1 MRELQPCGATRR
13 FLIEDV
19 TKFTKIIVACWL
31 GLPQGLPDTRVKRC
45 PKLVSL
51 QWTAVVQTRWP
62 HRPRHR
68 RMVVLQTET
77 FMPNAPVT
85 PATSATR
92 PRQLS
97 RRTFNR
103 VLTAGVASGAALV
116 CAPLFAQSGWPNKP
130 IRIIV
135 PYTPG
140 GFTDQMARLVQVGL
154 QNRLQQ
160 TVVIDNK
167 PGANSIIGVDMLAK
181 APADGSTFAVVIAAY
196 AANSTLYPKLP
207 YDPRKDLTGV
217 SLMGISPL
225 LAAVNNDA
233 PFKTAREMI
242 DYARSNPGKVSFGS
256 SGNGSAAHLTG
267 ELLKAITKTYMLH
280 IPYRGAVPALT
291 DLMGGQIQ
299 LFFDAATGLIN
310 QGKAGKVRLI
320 GVASDRR
327 LPAVPDV
334 PTFIEQGF
342 AGFMGS
348 TWAGMLAPAA
358 TPKDIVKRMSD
369 EVGRI
374 IRSEEMRP
382 RLEAMGTFAAGGTP
396 EEFDTFIAAE
406 TTKWAKV
413 IKDAGVKAE

>member
-1 MRELQPCGATRR
+1 MSE
-13 FLIEDV
+13 
-19 TKFTKIIVACWL
+19 
-31 GLPQGLPDTRVKRC
+31 VK
-45 PKLVSL
+45 P
-51 QWTAVVQTRWP
+51 A
-62 HRPRHR
+62 RH
-68 RMVVLQTET
+68 
-77 FMPNAPVT
+77 
-85 PATSATR
+85 
-92 PRQLS
+92 LS
-97 RRTFNR
+97 RRRFN
-103 VLTAGVASGAALV
+103 LTITAGASAV
-116 CAPLFAQSGWPNKP
+116 CAPLLAQSAWPNKP
-130 IRIIV
+130 IRLIV

-140 GFTDQMARLVQVGL
+140 GFTDQMARIVQVGL

-160 TVVIDNK
+160 TVTVDNK

-196 AANSTLYPKLP
+196 AANTTLYPKLP

-217 SLMGISPL
+217 SLMGVSPL

-233 PFKTAREMI
+233 PFKTAKELI
-242 DYARSNPGKVSFGS
+242 DYARAHPGKVSFGS
-256 SGNGSAAHLTG
+256 SGNGSAAHLTT
-267 ELLKAITKTYMLH
+267 ELLKSLTKTYMVH

-320 GVASDRR
+320 GVSSDRR

-342 AGFMGS
+342 AGFTGS

-358 TPKDIVKRMSD
+358 TPKDIIRRMSE

-374 IRSEEMRP
+374 IRSDETRA
-382 RLEAMGTFAAGGTP
+382 RLDAMGTFAAGGTP
-396 EEFDTFIAAE
+396 EEFDAFIAAE
-406 TTKWAKV
+406 TAKWAKV
-413 IKDAGVKAE
+413 IKDAGVKAD

>member
-1 MRELQPCGATRR
+1 
-13 FLIEDV
+13 
-19 TKFTKIIVACWL
+19 
-31 GLPQGLPDTRVKRC
+31 
-45 PKLVSL
+45 
-51 QWTAVVQTRWP
+51 
-62 HRPRHR
+62 
-68 RMVVLQTET
+68 
-77 FMPNAPVT
+77 
-85 PATSATR
+85 
-92 PRQLS
+92 
-97 RRTFNR
+97 
-103 VLTAGVASGAALV
+103 VLTTGVASGAALV
-116 CAPLFAQSGWPNKP
+116 CAPLFAQSAWPNKP

-160 TVVIDNK
+160 TVIIDNK

-196 AANSTLYPKLP
+196 AANTTLYPKLP

-225 LAAVNNDA
+225 LAAVNNDV

-242 DYARSNPGKVSFGS
+242 DYARANPGKVNFGS
-256 SGNGSAAHLTG
+256 SGNGSAAHLTS

-299 LFFDAATGLIN
+299 LFFDAPVGLIN
-310 QGKAGKVRLI
+310 QGKADKVRLI
-320 GVASDRR
+320 GVASDKR
-327 LPAVPDV
+327 LPALPDV

-342 AGFMGS
+342 AGFTGS

-358 TPKDIVKRMSD
+358 TPRDIVKRMSD

-382 RLEAMGTFAAGGTP
+382 RLDAMGTFAVGGTP

-406 TTKWAKV
+406 TAKWAKV
-413 IKDAGVKAE
+413 IKDAGVKVE

>member
-1 MRELQPCGATRR
+1 M
-13 FLIEDV
+13 
-19 TKFTKIIVACWL
+19 
-31 GLPQGLPDTRVKRC
+31 
-45 PKLVSL
+45 PKLS
-51 QWTAVVQTRWP
+51 
-62 HRPRHR
+62 
-68 RMVVLQTET
+68 
-77 FMPNAPVT
+77 
-85 PATSATR
+85 SAR
-92 PRQLS
+92 LASVDLS
-97 RRTFNR
+97 RRRFSL
-103 VLTAGVASGAALV
+103 VLAAGATTVG
-116 CAPLFAQSGWPNKP
+116 APLFAQQAWPNKP

-160 TVVIDNK
+160 TVTVDNK

-196 AANSTLYPKLP
+196 AANNTLYPKLP

-225 LAAVNNDA
+225 VAAVNNDA
-233 PFKTAREMI
+233 PFKTARQLI
-242 DYARSNPGKVSFGS
+242 DYARANPGKVSFGS
-256 SGNGSAAHLTG
+256 SGNGSAAHLTS
-267 ELLKAITKTYMLH
+267 ELLKSLTQTFMVH
-280 IPYRGAVPALT
+280 IPYRGAIPALT

-327 LPAVPDV
+327 LPAIPEI
-334 PTFIEQGF
+334 PSFIEQGF
-342 AGFMGS
+342 AGFTGS

-358 TPKDIVKRMSD
+358 TPREIVRRMSD
-369 EVGRI
+369 EVSKI
-374 IRSEEMRP
+374 IRSDETRTK
-382 RLEAMGTFAAGGTP
+382 LDAMGTFAAGGTP
-396 EEFDTFIAAE
+396 EEFDGFVVSE

-413 IKDAGVKAE
+413 IKDAGVKAD